1 MRSTTAT
8 LYCVLLLTMVQA
20 ESEANIPIHGEGYSP
35 SIEHAEVRKD
45 SIWISHKEANYLY
58 ANERIHMAS
67 GSVYDGKIRGFLRK
81 VLAALTTVTAS
92 NEGAP
97 IVTALERS
105 TNNYVITHS
114 SDNVAKRTEFKP
126 YDVGAAYTKQLKT
139 DTTATGR
146 YRLQAGGSGGIVYWS
161 PAGTPMPTTSGIRRD
176 EAMDLLHE
184 LFHGLDA
191 DGGLLNDRRTLAI
204 EQSEWRAIYYENIVR
219 DELGIPLRTHYA
231 KTTDPSNR
239 VLAGTGTDVL
249 AIGNRL
255 EGVDFSR
262 SIATAAS
269 AHAAR
274 NLCLPDESTV
284 CASRRDSDVM
294 MP

>member
-1 MRSTTAT
+1 MRSTTVT
-8 LYCVLLLTMVQA
+8 LYCVLLLVTVQA
-20 ESEANIPIHGEGYSP
+20 QSGANVPVRGDGYFP
-35 SIEHAEVRKD
+35 SIKHAEVKGD
-45 SIWISHKEANYLY
+45 SIWISHKGASYLY
-58 ANERIHMAS
+58 ANERVHLAS
-67 GSVYDGKIRGFLRK
+67 GAIYDGRIRGFLRK
-81 VLAALTTVTAS
+81 VLTALTTVTAS
-92 NEGAP
+92 NEGAS

-114 SDNVAKRTEFKP
+114 SENLAKRTEFKP
-126 YDVGAAYTKQLKT
+126 DDVGAAYTVQLKT

-161 PAGTPMPTTSGIRRD
+161 PAGTPMPTTSGIRINA
-176 EAMDLLHE
+176 AMDLIHE

-204 EQSEWRAIYYENIVR
+204 EQSEWRAIYYENVVR

-262 SIATAAS
+262 SIVAAAS
-269 AHAAR
+269 VHATR
-274 NLCLPDESTV
+274 NPCLPDKPTA
-284 CASRRDSDVM
+284 CASRWDSDVT